1 MNQLSADEY
10 LGMLQALYG
19 EESNLPL
26 PRIDQAQRIRLTADL
41 MKDLTPVEKAKVDSN
56 LKIQEDVL
64 RETDQA
70 RFYGNFLLRL
80 LSPAHRINIEQIPI
94 GVIPNLDF
102 NAATLRSPSGDPVIV
117 VCSGLMAT
125 LFEVASWFAG
135 TVDNQSGKAEV
146 GFIEATEMIF
156 RWAVFHNTHS
166 KEWLPPSEFRTRNY
180 LRIELT
186 AGLVQNAMNFVI
198 GHEFGHVML
207 GHLGDSAVETYSNM
221 AKSDSAPPLD
231 KYQFARHRE
240 HDADSVAVTLALDFS
255 KNNHEGW
262 PGAGAAGVE
271 LALQFIRLQEELFPK
286 ATQKPAS
293 HPSTVERLERCRSQ
307 LIREGG
313 DAWVESVEREI
324 ASIKKC
330 FDAIVAVGKPLVP
343 KLAN

>member
-26 PRIDQAQRIRLTADL
+26 PRIVQAERTRLTADL
-41 MKDLTPVEKAKVDSN
+41 MNGLTYAERAKVDSD
-56 LKIQEDVL
+56 LQIQEDVL
-64 RETDQA
+64 SETDQA
-70 RFYGNFLLRL
+70 RFYGNILLRL
-80 LSPAHRINIEQIPI
+80 LSGEHRRNLERIPI

-102 NAATLRSPSGDPVIV
+102 NAATLRTPSGDPAIV

-156 RWAVFHNTHS
+156 RWAVFHYTRS

-180 LRIELT
+180 LRITLT

-198 GHEFGHVML
+198 GHEFGHVVL
-207 GHLGDSAVETYSNM
+207 GHLADNTVKIHSNL

-231 KYQFARHRE
+231 KYQFAQNRE

-255 KNNHEGW
+255 RNNHQGW

-271 LALQFIRLQEELFPK
+271 LALQFIRLKEELLP
-286 ATQKPAS
+286 TQKPGR
-293 HPSTVERLERCRSQ
+293 HPSSVERLERCRNQ
-307 LIREGG
+307 LLREAG

-324 ASIKKC
+324 GSIKKC
-330 FDAIVAVGKPLVP
+330 FDAIVAVGKPLVSR
-343 KLAN
+343 LVTE